1 MFTKLKPV
9 FIIAGRELKDQFRDW
24 RVLAPM
30 AVLVLCF
37 PILMNAFAQQS
48 VDFLNRYNANLI
60 IDRLVPFSI
69 LIIGFFPITVSLVVA
84 LEAFVGEKERGTIE
98 PILSSP
104 LEDWQI
110 YFGKLLVGVATP
122 LIASYLSFGLYML
135 LVIRRDL
142 TLPSSLTIIQ
152 LILLTTAHAFLMVSA
167 AIVISVQSTSVKAA
181 NLLASF
187 IVIPVAILMQGEAG
201 MLFWGND
208 NVLWWAV
215 LGVTIVALL
224 LIRLGLA
231 HFQREYLLG
240 REIDAVN
247 LRWLWHTF
255 WRNFLG
261 GARSVPD
268 WYRSVVGPSFKK
280 IVPSIFALLLVATV
294 SVLLSYMWVMKNMP
308 AILESAPKD
317 QIARFTQNL
326 RETPDLKEIRE
337 KVSAPYLFLNNT
349 RAVFV
354 IFLAGVVSFSVL
366 GVLAYML
373 NIALIGGL
381 FGVVQLLGIPA
392 WPLFIGGVL
401 PHGIFEIPALIAGS
415 AAMLYF
421 GVSFVTPQTGRSF
434 GEAGIEL
441 FADWCKIFVGI
452 VVPLMAI
459 AAVIETY
466 ITPHIL
472 INILN

>member
-1 MFTKLKPV
+1 
-9 FIIAGRELKDQFRDW
+9 
-24 RVLAPM
+24 
-30 AVLVLCF
+30 
-37 PILMNAFAQQS
+37 
-48 VDFLNRYNANLI
+48 
-60 IDRLVPFSI
+60 
-69 LIIGFFPITVSLVVA
+69 
-84 LEAFVGEKERGTIE
+84 
-98 PILSSP
+98 
-104 LEDWQI
+104 
-110 YFGKLLVGVATP
+110 
-122 LIASYLSFGLYML
+122 
-135 LVIRRDL
+135 
-142 TLPSSLTIIQ
+142 
-152 LILLTTAHAFLMVSA
+152 
-167 AIVISVQSTSVKAA
+167 
-181 NLLASF
+181 
-187 IVIPVAILMQGEAG
+187 
-201 MLFWGND
+201 
-208 NVLWWAV
+208 
-215 LGVTIVALL
+215 VTIVALL

-247 LRWLWHTF
+247 LRWLWYTF
-255 WRNFLG
+255 WKNFLG
-261 GARSVPD
+261 EARSVPD

-294 SVLLSYMWVMKNMP
+294 SILLSYMWVMKNMP
-308 AILESAPKD
+308 AILVSAPKD

-326 RETPDLKEIRE
+326 RETPDLKEIQE

-421 GVSFVTPQTGRSF
+421 GVSIVTPQTGRSF

-472 INILN
+472 INILK